1 MSMRRPLDEE
11 EISRQVALLPEWVR
25 HEQTLNATFSFASF
39 PELIA
44 AVNEIAI
51 VAEELDH
58 HPDLDIRWRT
68 LRVSLTTHSAGALT
82 QLDIE
87 SAHRIWA
94 CVRAE
99 NGTRKRYIGEQPA
112 TSVTP

>member
-1 MSMRRPLDEE
+1 MSVRRPLTPEE
-11 EISRQVALLPEWVR
+11 LHRQLEFLAAWTLDGSSLLRTSVFPTFDALIE
-25 HEQTLNATFSFASF
+25 
-39 PELIA
+39 

-68 LRVSLTTHSAGALT
+68 LTVRLTTHSAGAIT

-87 SAHRIWA
+87 SAHRIDA
-94 CVRAE
+94 CIRAE
-99 NGTRKRYIGEQPA
+99 GG
-112 TSVTP
+112 